1 MIFTKSPETE
11 VWISSIFIGQI
22 HEGEGHFHRG
32 KMSLTIGSSSYHTA
46 PETKC
51 NLLPCTISKDGD
63 ANVTRYFETSV
74 RKENGGE
81 FIFFLSQ
88 FL

>member
-1 MIFTKSPETE
+1 MA
-11 VWISSIFIGQI
+11 
-22 HEGEGHFHRG
+22 
-32 KMSLTIGSSSYHTA
+32 LTIDSSSFNTA

-74 RKENGGE
+74 RRENGGE
-81 FIFFLSQ
+81 LIFFFLVTMYAVFHFQLSY
-88 FL
+88 